1 MKNLEAKA
9 GVQPILSGLG
19 VGTTEHDKIT
29 IFCDGYFKASGGG
42 IATWSW
48 VAIDADGQTIESKR
62 GCAGSGDGMS
72 MFVAGYAAIL
82 NALNWIKE
90 YVSNT
95 PIELCIDLELVVNQ
109 ISGAMKCKAEH
120 LRPLCDEASMLL
132 GSTKAELRW
141 IPGAL
146 NKRAKALSHL
156 EYQEQLAKG
165 RIQ

>member
-1 MKNLEAKA
+1 MKNIERNTR
-9 GVQPILSGLG
+9 VQPTLVGLG
-19 VGTTEHDKIT
+19 VSTIGHNKIT
-29 IFCDGYFKASGGG
+29 VFCDGYFKASDGS

-48 VAIDADGQTIESKR
+48 VAISADGQTIESNR
-62 GCAGSGDGMS
+62 GCVGSGEGMS
-72 MFVAGYAAIL
+72 MFVAGYTAII
-82 NALNWIKE
+82 NALDWIKE
-90 YVSNT
+90 NEPDT

-109 ISGAMKCKAEH
+109 ISGAMKCNAKH
-120 LRPLCDEASMLL
+120 LRPLCDEASMLM

-146 NKRAKALSHL
+146 NKRAKALSRL